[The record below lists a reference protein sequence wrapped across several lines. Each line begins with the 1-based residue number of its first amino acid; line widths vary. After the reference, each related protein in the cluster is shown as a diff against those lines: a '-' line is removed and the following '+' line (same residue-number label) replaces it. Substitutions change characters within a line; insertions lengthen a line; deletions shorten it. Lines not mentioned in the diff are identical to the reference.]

1 MPVDLR
7 PIRAND
13 HRRWGQVNI
22 EFFIDFFSPC
32 VCAISPEEDEI
43 FVEKVLIFGIFEE
56 LLTQQFA
63 RPSAV

>member
-1 MPVDLR
+1 MPVDLQ

-13 HRRWGQVNI
+13 HRRWGYVNI
-22 EFFIDFFSPC
+22 EFFIDFFSYW
-32 VCAISPEEDEI
+32 VRAVGPEEDKM
-43 FVEKVLIFGIFEE
+43 FVEKILIFGIFEE